1 MMNEIAMPEPS
12 DKKPA
17 DVIPISAPG
26 HRSPQRATVADT
38 PVAEAKNDSPAG
50 TSETDAGRACP
61 EPAEGS
67 ARATQTQA
75 TQAEAPQAEPS
86 TEVFAVFGAEPEIQA
101 YAMAKYSRSAL
112 SMKESLREISAQK
125 AEKFLNT
132 FYFQYGHRSIADL
145 AHIALAVERLS
156 ILAAIEV
163 ADEQRWDGQERST
176 RYQDFKKSGYFTPD
190 FGGDDEARKL
200 YRETLDFL
208 FAEYEALSAHMAH
221 YLMSITPKP
230 ADMKQEGYER
240 TLKARAFDIT
250 RYMLPLATNTS
261 LGEIVNARTLELQ
274 VAHLLSHTHKE
285 VRALGES
292 LKKAATGAAYN
303 VSADSLRDLVEKIR
317 AVNPELGARAE
328 AELLREV
335 RVAPTLVK
343 YADPNAYE
351 METRRELRQAAR
363 ELMTHEQLA
372 PSKSIVDLLDEE
384 PLEVEIATTLLYEHC
399 HFSYRQIRQ
408 AVQVAGERRRREIID
423 LGLRHRGKHDEMLR
437 SFRAGQQFRFDIL
450 MDTGGFRDMHRHRRC
465 IQVMQQ
471 STTQHG
477 YEMLLDLED
486 AGVRGR
492 FESAMQRAQNA
503 VENLAAGK
511 SAEAEEN
518 SQYAIPLAFKKR
530 ALFKM
535 DFAEAVYISELRT
548 TPTGHVSYRNVAY
561 AMYEAVA
568 RKYPALAKYF
578 RVHDVTAPVDL
589 LQR

>member
-1 MMNEIAMPEPS
+1 MSKTFANSVIVMPEPS
-12 DKKPA
+12 NKNS
-17 DVIPISAPG
+17 SATDAGSGGSG
-26 HRSPQRATVADT
+26 HRSTQRASSSERPAVTV
-38 PVAEAKNDSPAG
+38 KAG
-50 TSETDAGRACP
+50 SELAGEIA
-61 EPAEGS
+61 GGG
-67 ARATQTQA
+67 ARATHDSQA
-75 TQAEAPQAEPS
+75 THPEPS

-101 YAMAKYSRSAL
+101 YAMAKYSRSSL
-112 SMKESLREISAQK
+112 SMKESLREISTQK

-176 RYQDFKKSGYFTPD
+176 RYQDFKKSGYYIPD
-190 FGGDDEARKL
+190 FGADEEARKL

-208 FAEYEALSAHMAH
+208 FTEYEALSAHMTE
-221 YLMSITPKP
+221 YLISITPKP
-230 ADMKQEGYER
+230 DEMKQETYER

-250 RYMLPLATNTS
+250 RYLLPLATNTS
-261 LGEIVNARTLELQ
+261 LGEIVNARTLETQ

-285 VRALGES
+285 VRGLGES

-303 VSADSLRDLVEKIR
+303 VNADSLRELVAQIR
-317 AVNPELGARAE
+317 AVSPELGARAE
-328 AELLREV
+328 QELLKEV

-351 METRRELRQAAR
+351 METRRDLRQAAR
-363 ELMTHEQLA
+363 ELMAPEPIA
-372 PSKSIVDLLDEE
+372 PSKAIVDLLDEE
-384 PLEVEIATTLLYEHC
+384 PLEVEIATTLLYEHS
-399 HFSYRQIRQ
+399 HHSYRQIRQ

-423 LGLRHRGKHDEMLR
+423 L
-437 SFRAGQQFRFDIL
+437 DIL

-465 IQVMQQ
+465 IQVIQG

-477 YEMLLDLED
+477 FEKVLDLQD
-486 AGVRGR
+486 AGVGGR
-492 FESAMQRAQNA
+492 FEAAMQRAQA
-503 VENLAAGK
+503 TVETLAKRTG
-511 SAEAEEN
+511 AEAEEN

-530 ALFKM
+530 SLFKM
-535 DFAEAVYISELRT
+535 DFAEAVYICELRT
-548 TPTGHVSYRNVAY
+548 TPAGHVSYRNVAY
-561 AMYEAVA
+561 SMYEAVV

-578 RVHDVTAPVDL
+578 RVHDVNAPLDL